1 MIGLNDVTNGSRPVC
16 ENLDDEAR
24 IFITFRFR
32 TLSPILNFAVMRHVY
47 QRLRVQRARVRGT
60 EFQTETIS
68 TRRSQTDPIEK
79 QPTVAYS
86 HIS

>member
-16 ENLDDEAR
+16 ENRDDEAR
-24 IFITFRFR
+24 IFITVSFPHLVPHPEFCGHA
-32 TLSPILNFAVMRHVY
+32 P
-47 QRLRVQRARVRGT
+47 RVAGTSGRSERVSGA

-68 TRRSQTDPIEK
+68 TRRSQTDPVEK

>member
-47 QRLRVQRARVRGT
+47 QRLRGAASARQGHR
-60 EFQTETIS
+60 IS
-68 TRRSQTDPIEK
+68 N
-79 QPTVAYS
+79 
-86 HIS
+86 